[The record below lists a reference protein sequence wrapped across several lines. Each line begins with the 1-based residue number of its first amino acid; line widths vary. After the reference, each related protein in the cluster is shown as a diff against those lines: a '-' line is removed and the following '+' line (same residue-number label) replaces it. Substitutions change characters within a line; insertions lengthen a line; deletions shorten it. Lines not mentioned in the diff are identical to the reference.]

1 VVVLRGL
8 GQALG
13 SAVVALAAA
22 GPWTAAA
29 GGAYPQRAG
38 LSLLVVAALLALVG
52 GKLLSRAGTS
62 DTRAFLGMAPERAR
76 ADPGGS
82 LGPMGVVLFVCLPLA
97 VAGLVLAG

>member
-1 VVVLRGL
+1 MVVLRGL

-13 SAVVALAAA
+13 SAVVPLAAA
-22 GPWTAAA
+22 GLWTAAA

-52 GKLLSRAGTS
+52 GTLVARAGTS
-62 DTRAFLGMAPERAR
+62 DTRAFLGMGPEHAQ
-76 ADPGGS
+76 AEPGGS

-97 VAGLVLAG
+97 AAGLVLVG